1 MSTVARVLAPV
12 GVALF
17 AGSVSLAAGWV
28 ASRGVRGDVTS
39 AAHYHRRSRQAGLL
53 VGFVLLLPTL
63 LVDPVW
69 WFGAAVTPLS
79 ADWTPVYGRLVA
91 LVALLYPVSV
101 AAAAGW
107 WLNYRVTGAD
117 DGPALR
123 GLALASA
130 VVLGG
135 LLAVLLGVPLLAGG
149 AAAPLAALVP
159 LGVLQTVRAL
169 LPKLAV
175 GNADPPEPD
184 DDQRA
189 VLAEAFDLVGMDVE
203 DWTVRISEVQT
214 GGADDDRGQ
223 LVGMNV
229 SGVRRNR
236 LIQVSDTLFE
246 VLPADQQRV
255 ALARI
260 ALSARSWHREVR
272 TLVAGVLFG
281 TVTLLGA
288 TLGFTSLLGVG
299 LMVLSLLGLP
309 FAWVAAALLVRRFTY
324 RSDDELADRVGPEAV
339 ADALQ
344 ALEDHGG
351 GGIGIFVRLVWMVP
365 STDRRIRRL
374 RERADH

>member
-53 VGFVLLLPTL
+53 VGLVLLLPTL

-159 LGVLQTVRAL
+159 LAVIQTARAL
-169 LPKLAV
+169 LPEVALR
-175 GNADPPEPD
+175 NADPPEPD

-189 VLAEAFDLVGMDVE
+189 VLADAFDLVGMDVD

-223 LVGMNV
+223 LVGINV
-229 SGVRRNR
+229 LGVRSNR
-236 LIQVSDTLFE
+236 LVQVSDTLFE
-246 VLPADQQRV
+246 VLSAEEQQV
-255 ALARI
+255 ALARV
-260 ALSARSWHREVR
+260 ALSARSWQREVR
-272 TLVAGVLFG
+272 ALVAGGLFG
-281 TVTLLGA
+281 TVALIGA
-288 TLGFTSLLGVG
+288 TVEVTSLLGAV
-299 LMVLSLLGLP
+299 LLLVSMVGLP
-309 FAWVAAALLVRRFTY
+309 FAWVVAALVVRRFTY
-324 RSDDELADRVGPEAV
+324 RHDDELADRVGAGTV
-339 ADALQ
+339 ADV
-344 ALEDHGG
+344 LETLEAHGG
-351 GGIGIFVRLVWMVP
+351 GSLGVGARLAWMIP
-365 STDRRIRRL
+365 STGRRVRRL
-374 RERADH
+374 RERADQ